1 MGLKNGSLVTMP
13 FSQDGH
19 AQATVIMTSHCDGEE
34 WGLDVV
40 ELGPGDIRLMTSADD
55 NRILSYN
62 VGTHRALAE
71 GKVMDAPKKPKK
83 QKKGFRGGASSMA
96 STPSDQ

>member
-40 ELGPGDIRLMTSADD
+40 ELAPGDIRLMTSGDD
-55 NRILSYN
+55 NRVLSYN
-62 VGTHRALAE
+62 VTTHRALAE
-71 GKVMDAPKKPKK
+71 GMVMKPDKKPTMRK
-83 QKKGFRGGASSMA
+83 
-96 STPSDQ
+96 